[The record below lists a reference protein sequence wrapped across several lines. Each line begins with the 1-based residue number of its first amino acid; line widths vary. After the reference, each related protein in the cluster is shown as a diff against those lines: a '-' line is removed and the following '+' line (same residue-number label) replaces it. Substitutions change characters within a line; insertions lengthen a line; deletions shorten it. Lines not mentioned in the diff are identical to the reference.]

1 MVDGVFVRS
10 IETSDFDRRVT
21 EVEAGHAANPPGWR

>member
-10 IETSDFDRRVT
+10 IETSDDRRVT
-21 EVEAGHAANPPGWR
+21 EVEAGHAANPPDWR

>member
-10 IETSDFDRRVT
+10 IETSDRRVT
-21 EVEAGHAANPPGWR
+21 EVEAGHAANPPDWR